1 MKYKNLYIF
10 TLLDQIIVSGSS
22 FLITILLIKFAGIK
36 FFGEFSFIWLLNY
49 FVLGF
54 QTSLITSPMFTLYP
68 KILDEKR
75 AVFLGNLFYL
85 FLIFTAIISFILV
98 IGMNFFTKLIDLNLS
113 FKSIISAVTCI
124 ILFQFHNLIK
134 RFCYCIKKNYLSFYS
149 DLLTYTVFFIILMF
163 FLKNESIDLNIFFY
177 SYSFSLLI
185 GSFFFL
191 LIVKKIQ
198 FNLKFFKEHF
208 LHSWKISKWLSL
220 SNLCYWF
227 TYNFWFIASGAI
239 LGPVTY
245 GILKSMANIAG
256 FYNLIY
262 QSLEYL
268 FPQKISEEY
277 VNNKTSGM
285 INYAIKFTTMGI
297 MVGLIFLISIYFFG
311 ELLIALLY
319 NEELTKFAWF
329 LYTFSLIN
337 FFQFFIY
344 PINFILRTLDYT
356 KPIFFSYLLAAIFTL
371 LFSNFIINKLN
382 ETGVFLGIL
391 ISNILIIAVTY
402 LFMKREINRVK

>member
-1 MKYKNLYIF
+1 MKYKSLYIF

-22 FLITILLIKFAGIK
+22 FLITILLIKYTSVK
-36 FFGEFSFIWLLNY
+36 FFGEFSFIWLINY

-54 QTSLITSPMFTLYP
+54 QSSLITSPMFTLYP
-68 KILDEKR
+68 KISDEKK
-75 AVFLGNLFYL
+75 AVFLGNLFFI
-85 FLIFTAIISFILV
+85 FLIFTAIFSLIFI
-98 IGMNFFTKLIDLNLS
+98 IGINFFTKLIDLDLS
-113 FKSIISAVTCI
+113 FKSIISVVACI
-124 ILFQFHNLIK
+124 NLFQFHNLIK
-134 RFCYCIKKNYLSFYS
+134 RFFYCIKKNYLSFYS
-149 DLLTYTVFFIILMF
+149 DLLAYTVFFIIFMY
-163 FLKNESIDLNIFFY
+163 FLRNDNIDLDKFFHF
-177 SYSFSLLI
+177 YSFSLLI

-191 LIVKKIQ
+191 LIVKRIQ

-208 LHSWKISKWLSL
+208 LHTWKISKWFSL

-239 LGPVTY
+239 LGSVTY

-277 VNNKTSGM
+277 MKNKTLGM
-285 INYAIKFTTMGI
+285 INYANKFTKMGI
-297 MVGLIFLISIYFFG
+297 VVGLIFLISIYFFG
-311 ELLIALLY
+311 ESLIALLY
-319 NEELTKFAWF
+319 SEELTKFAWF
-329 LYTFSLIN
+329 LYTFSFIN
-337 FFQFFIY
+337 FFQFFTY

-356 KPIFFSYLLAAIFTL
+356 KPIFYSYLLAAIFTL
-371 LFSNFIINKLN
+371 LLSNLIINKLN

-391 ISNILIIAVTY
+391 VSNFLIIAVTY
-402 LFMKREINRVK
+402 FFMKREINRVK